1 MREQFRNFCIIA
13 HIDHGKSTLADRFI
27 QHAHVVSDRDFHDR
41 LLDSMEIERER
52 GITIKS
58 QAISLPHDHHG
69 TRYLLNLIDTP
80 GHVDFTYEVSR
91 VISACEGALLLVDAT
106 QGVEAQT
113 LANYFLALEHDLEV
127 IPVINKIDLP
137 AADIDRTRSQIER
150 DLGLDAEEAVLVSA
164 KTGQGIDRLLEAI
177 VTRIPAPDGDPE
189 APLQALVFDS
199 ADEPY
204 RGVVVHVRVMEGR
217 IVPDARIRF
226 WAGDDATYRVE
237 ELGLF
242 GIKPQPTAALN
253 AGEVGYLVAGIRSVG
268 QARVGNTITEAERP
282 CAAPLHGFREAKPVV
297 FAAIYPLAADQ
308 YDELAAGLARLQ
320 LNDSTLSFTKES
332 SVALGFGFRCGFL
345 GLLHLEV
352 VQERL
357 EREFGLGVVL
367 TAPSVEYRI
376 RLQDG
381 SEFSVHTPGEYPDP
395 GTIEQVQ
402 EPYVRA
408 SIITPSEYI
417 GAVISICL
425 ERRGIQQSLNYLDET
440 RMELRFDLPL
450 ADIVTDF
457 YDRLKSV
464 TRGYASFD
472 YDVADYRD
480 TDIVRLDLLL
490 NGQPVDA
497 LAQLVYRGSAVRRAR
512 EVCRRLRDEIPR
524 HQFKIPIQGAIGGQI
539 IARETINAYR
549 KDVTAKL
556 YGGDITRKRKLL
568 EKQKAGKKRMKAV
581 GAVEIPK
588 AAFVAVLRGADA

>member
-199 ADEPY
+199 AYDPY
-204 RGVVVHVRVMEGR
+204 RGVVVHVRVVSGR

-226 WAGDDATYRVE
+226 WADDDATYRVE

-297 FAAIYPLAADQ
+297 FAAIYPLDADQ
-308 YDELAAGLARLQ
+308 YEELAAGLARLQ

-402 EPYVRA
+402 EPYVTA

-450 ADIVTDF
+450 AEIVTDF